1 VTWIKDPDETL
12 DFGIDWAPVIGE
24 DPITTSDWIDPTPGI
39 DVGTG
44 ARAPTHT
51 ATTTTVWLSGGT
63 PGVEYKLTNRI
74 VTTGGRTYD
83 KDVTIRITSVPA
95 ALPNFAGCVWPI
107 DPACLGLEWDKH
119 DTPTQQ
125 RAVSLAS
132 ATLTRLTAGRVGDC
146 PVRVRPDVQH
156 GCCVSPYPL
165 FGFGLIDTYNG
176 HIYASDGILPGAYCF
191 RPRELTLPGP
201 IYKIV
206 EVKVAGV
213 VIPATDYEVHN
224 QSILVYT
231 GTALDAWPSTQD
243 FTLGSDQPGTFE
255 VTYLNTAPVD
265 GAGAYA
271 AGLMAVQFAKACSG
285 DKSCKFPSNVAS
297 VVRTGL
303 SIEIVTGSFPNGQTG
318 IREVD
323 AYVAQWNR
331 NGRGKSSVFD
341 PGAPD
346 HRIVTG

>member
-83 KDVTIRITSVPA
+83 KDVTIRITS
-95 ALPNFAGCVWPI
+95 
-107 DPACLGLEWDKH
+107 
-119 DTPTQQ
+119 
-125 RAVSLAS
+125 
-132 ATLTRLTAGRVGDC
+132 
-146 PVRVRPDVQH
+146 
-156 GCCVSPYPL
+156 VSPYPL